1 MMTGSLSDISHKKRL
16 MVALFA
22 LTAIVGVIFIYA
34 KMRVHALSSLTFDQV
49 DDTNLQCIEELL
61 SGQEIDENLD
71 KFYSVEIRTIL
82 FDHIKT
88 EYSAVTVALKSL
100 GIILV
105 FINMCEKL
113 IKTMEKGEMT
123 EEQWLSII
131 LTLAVP
137 VVFISEY
144 DKIVTGL
151 QQAGDTIYGMITASR
166 QSLTGS
172 TKDFINALIPEGFK
186 PEFPEWSLTN
196 WPIKE
201 FTEMLIKTIKAYVMG
216 FTIQVI
222 LEIATFFINLSVMNK
237 VLINYA
243 SLALRFIFMP
253 LAIAN
258 INKEG
263 TRSSGMRYIL
273 KFIAIYIE
281 LAAIS
286 LVVHIVFYCYIAL
299 MSGTIALT
307 FGQCILF
314 YILLAP
320 AMKGAMNA
328 STKIIEQAL
337 GASMH

>member
-1 MMTGSLSDISHKKRL
+1 MFTGSLSEISHKKRL
-16 MVALFA
+16 MVAMFA
-22 LTAIVGVIFIYA
+22 FMAIMGVILIYA
-34 KMRVHALSSLTFDQV
+34 KMRVHAVSSITFDQV
-49 DDTNLQCIEELL
+49 DDINLQCIKELL

-71 KFYSVEIRTIL
+71 KFYSVEIRSIL

-88 EYSAVTVALKSL
+88 EYSAVTAALKSL

-113 IKTMEKGEMT
+113 IKTMERGEMT
-123 EEQWLSII
+123 EEQWLSVI

-144 DKIVTGL
+144 DKIITGL
-151 QQAGDTIYGMITASR
+151 QQMGDTIYGMITASR
-166 QSLTGS
+166 QNLTGS

-186 PEFPEWSLTN
+186 PDFPDWSLTN
-196 WPIKE
+196 WPVVE
-201 FTEMLIKTIKAYVMG
+201 TLEMLVKTIKAYVLG
-216 FTIQVI
+216 FTIQII
-222 LEIATFFINLSVMNK
+222 LEIATFFINLTVMNK

-243 SLALRFIFMP
+243 SLALRFLFMP

-263 TRSSGMRYIL
+263 TRSSGMRYML
-273 KFIAIYIE
+273 KFIAMYME

-299 MSGTIALT
+299 MSGSIALT
-307 FGQCILF
+307 FGQCLLF

-328 STKIIEQAL
+328 STKIIEQAI
-337 GASMH
+337 GAGMH